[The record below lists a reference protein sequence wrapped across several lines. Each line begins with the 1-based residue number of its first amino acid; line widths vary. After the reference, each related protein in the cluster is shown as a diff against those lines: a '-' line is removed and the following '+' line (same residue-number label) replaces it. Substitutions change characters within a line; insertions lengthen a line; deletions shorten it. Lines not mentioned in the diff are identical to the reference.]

1 MTGAVGVLHVV
12 QSFDLG
18 GAERMA
24 VELANH
30 SDRGFLPPALLST
43 RGDGPVR
50 NELRG
55 DVPVLVLERRQRWD
69 PRCFTALRQFVRKQ
83 GIRIIHS
90 HGVGPLQYVA
100 AALLPGRMGCR
111 HIFHDHRAR
120 ETAAAPDPDRAT
132 RLAFRA
138 GLSAV
143 IGVDRWACGWAKE
156 RMGWPSE
163 RTFLLRNGIDT
174 ARFRDAA
181 PIDIRREFH
190 VPDEAVVMAL
200 VANFRD
206 QKDHFTALHG
216 LARARH
222 RSRIRL
228 LLLGNPGEGQNPYYE
243 QVLRTVKNLGL
254 EPQVLFAGARKD
266 IAGILKGCDAGVLSS
281 SRESGPLAVLE
292 YMAAGLPFAT
302 TRVGEIV
309 LDLPDDAP
317 GFLVPPR
324 SPEALAT
331 ALDRL
336 VELGPE
342 GRSALGRR
350 GEALACEQFDQS
362 LTAGR
367 LAEIYKQVMQW

>member
-1 MTGAVGVLHVV
+1 
-12 QSFDLG
+12 
-18 GAERMA
+18 MA

-30 SDRGFLPPALLST
+30 SDRRFLPPALLST

-50 NELRG
+50 NELRS
-55 DVPVLVLERRQRWD
+55 DVPVLVLERQRRWD
-69 PRCFTALRQFVRKQ
+69 PRCFMALRQFVREQ

-120 ETAAAPDPDRAT
+120 ESSAGPEPDRAT
-132 RLAFRA
+132 RLAFRS

-156 RMGWPSE
+156 RMGWPAE

-174 ARFRDAA
+174 ARFRNAV
-181 PIDIRREFH
+181 PIDIRSEFN
-190 VPDEAVVMAL
+190 VPRDAVLMAL

-216 LARARH
+216 LAKARH
-222 RSRIRL
+222 RDRIRL
-228 LLLGNPGEGQNPYYE
+228 LLLGHPGEGTNLYHE
-243 QVLRTVKNLGL
+243 QVLRTVGNLGL
-254 EPQVLFAGARKD
+254 EPLVLFAGARKD
-266 IAGILKGCDAGVLSS
+266 VPGILKGCDAGVLSS
-281 SRESGPLAVLE
+281 ARESGPLAVLE
-292 YMAAGLPFAT
+292 YMAAGLPFAA
-302 TRVGEIV
+302 TRVGEIA
-309 LDLPDDAP
+309 LDLPDEGP

-324 SPEALAT
+324 SPEALA
-331 ALDRL
+331 AAMDSL

-342 GRSALGRR
+342 GRAAMGGR
-350 GEALACEQFDQS
+350 GETLVGEQFDQS